1 MELAKVTSKGQITI
15 PIEIRKN
22 LGTKNGDKILFV
34 EESGRVY
41 MMNSSMDALR
51 EAQRSFAGEAERLG
65 LKDDDDVMEMI
76 KSLRQESVVK

>member
-15 PIEIRKN
+15 PIEIRKK
-22 LGTKNGDKILFV
+22 LGIKNGDKILFV

-41 MMNSSMDALR
+41 MLHYSLYALR

>member
-15 PIEIRKN
+15 PIAIRKK
-22 LGTKNGDKILFV
+22 LGIKNGDKILFV

-41 MMNSSMDALR
+41 MMNSSMDVLR